1 MGLKDEIRKLIQLQE
16 IDGRIYKLQEERNEI
31 IPAQLE
37 KIRNEF
43 EKTSKNFTSAEEK
56 LKSLQ
61 LDKKAKELELGTQE
75 EGLKKLQTQL
85 YQLKNNK
92 EYQAMLTEIQS
103 HKADIAVAEENV
115 LTVMIALEGAKKEC
129 TTQKEALSQEEKT
142 FKSEEERLI
151 SVTKDAEAEISNLVI
166 KREAII
172 GGIDKE
178 VLVRYEHLLNS
189 RQGLALVPVKGND
202 CGACHMRLNHQKIN
216 EIKMFE
222 HLVSC
227 DSCVRILYIPEDV
240 QG

>member
-75 EGLKKLQTQL
+75 EELKKLQTQL